1 MPTVETPEPI
11 TWTVGDVRITRV
23 SEMEVHWPFSVLLP
37 GADDLIDDYDWLR
50 PDFVTDDGRMRLSMH
65 SLVIESEGMRIVVDT
80 CAGNDKSRPGAPPF
94 EQLST
99 PFLED
104 LTAAG
109 FAPET
114 IDAVACTHLHVDH
127 VGWNTRLVDGEWVPT
142 FANARYLFAQKEF
155 DYWRAEP
162 QDYGP
167 VFEDSVEPVM
177 DAGLGDLVALDHH
190 INGEVWFEPTPG
202 HTPGHVSVIIESAGE
217 RAVITGDMTHHPL
230 QFAHPELASSADYNR
245 DGSSTATRLDAYPRW
260 ADGRLIIG
268 THFAGR
274 TAGRIET
281 GDQPNSWVFAP
292 GG

>member
-1 MPTVETPEPI
+1 MPTVEKSEPI
-11 TWTVGDVRITRV
+11 TWAVGDARITRI
-23 SEMEVHWPFSVLLP
+23 SELEVHWPFKALLP
-37 GADDLIDDYDWLR
+37 GADELIDDYDWLR

-65 SLVIESEGMRIVVDT
+65 SLVIESAGMRIVVDT
-80 CAGNDKSRPGAPPF
+80 CVGNDKSRPGAPPF

-114 IDAVACTHLHVDH
+114 IDTVACTHLHVDH
-127 VGWNTRLVDGEWVPT
+127 VGWNTRLVGGEWVPT
-142 FANARYLFAQKEF
+142 FDNARYLFVQKEF
-155 DYWRAEP
+155 DYWRTEP

-167 VFEDSVEPVM
+167 VFEDSVAPVM
-177 DAGLGDLVALDHH
+177 DAGLGDLVGADHR
-190 INGEVWFEPTPG
+190 INEEVWFESTPG

-230 QFAHPELASSADYNR
+230 QFAHPDLASSADYSR
-245 DGSSTATRLDAYPRW
+245 DGASTATRLDAYPRW
-260 ADGRLIIG
+260 ADGRLVIG

-274 TAGRIET
+274 TAGHIEPAET
-281 GDQPNSWVFAP
+281 PNTYRFAP
-292 GG
+292 

>member
-1 MPTVETPEPI
+1 MPTVEKSEPI
-11 TWTVGDVRITRV
+11 TWAVGDARITRI
-23 SEMEVHWPFSVLLP
+23 SELEVHWPFKALLP
-37 GADDLIDDYDWLR
+37 GADELIDDYDWLR

-65 SLVIESEGMRIVVDT
+65 SLVIESAGMRIVVDT
-80 CAGNDKSRPGAPPF
+80 CVGNDKSRPGAPPF

-109 FAPET
+109 FGPET
-114 IDAVACTHLHVDH
+114 IDTVACTHLHVDH
-127 VGWNTRLVDGEWVPT
+127 VGWNTRLVGGEWVPT
-142 FANARYLFAQKEF
+142 FDNARYLFVQKEF

-177 DAGLGDLVALDHH
+177 DAGLGDLVATDHR
-190 INGEVWFEPTPG
+190 INEEVWFESTPG

-230 QFAHPELASSADYNR
+230 QFAHPDLASSADYSR
-245 DGSSTATRLDAYPRW
+245 DGASTATRLDAYPRW
-260 ADGRLIIG
+260 ADGRLVIG

-274 TAGRIET
+274 TAGHIEPAET
-281 GDQPNSWVFAP
+281 PNTYRFAP
-292 GG
+292 